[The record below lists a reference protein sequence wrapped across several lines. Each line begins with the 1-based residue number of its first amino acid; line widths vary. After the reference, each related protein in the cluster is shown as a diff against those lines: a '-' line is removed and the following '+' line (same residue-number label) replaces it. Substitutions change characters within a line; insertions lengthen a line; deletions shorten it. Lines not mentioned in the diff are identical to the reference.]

1 MFGSF
6 RAKVAFDLV
15 LRHHHA
21 YGILAAADHAA
32 ELGGARL
39 ALLEFGVAGGAGLL
53 NMAEVA
59 GKVSRTTGIEFD
71 IYGFDNGAGLPP
83 PRSFRDHPE
92 LYQAGDF
99 AMNRERLQR
108 ALPPNAQLV
117 LGDMQETV
125 PAWLAGRDGSTP
137 IGFVSLDV
145 DYYSSSKDALEVF
158 AGAPELYLPR
168 TVVFLDD
175 IEHPSHNSACGE
187 LLAVCEFN
195 EVQQVRRI
203 EHHPFLRST
212 RVFQRPP
219 WIGHMFTLH
228 VLDHPHRS
236 VLERGRK
243 AQSLLNPVPHGR
255 RPGREPDP

>member
-1 MFGSF
+1 
-6 RAKVAFDLV
+6 
-15 LRHHHA
+15 
-21 YGILAAADHAA
+21 
-32 ELGGARL
+32 
-39 ALLEFGVAGGAGLL
+39 
-53 NMAEVA
+53 
-59 GKVSRTTGIEFD
+59 
-71 IYGFDNGAGLPP
+71 
-83 PRSFRDHPE
+83 
-92 LYQAGDF
+92 
-99 AMNRERLQR
+99 MNRERLQR

-187 LLAVCEFN
+187 LLAVREFN
-195 EVQQVRRI
+195 DVQQVRRI

-212 RVFQRPP
+212 RCSSDRR
-219 WIGHMFTLH
+219 GSATCSRFTSSTILTG
-228 VLDHPHRS
+228 RS
-236 VLERGRK
+236 WNG
-243 AQSLLNPVPHGR
+243 AGR
-255 RPGREPDP
+255 RRAC